1 MAAGRADWEE
11 ITPNELISA
20 IKHITDEFDRG
31 LWGWS
36 QVTENLC
43 YAALHPGDCRSAD
56 LTPYQQ
62 ALVNLRRVLNPIV
75 LQQLDDQLRTGTPP
89 SIFHAYFELY
99 RYAWEI
105 NIDEQFNAIFQIAV
119 ANSSSLRTQ
128 PVEWAKSHLELLIK
142 GNAYRPRRWVK
153 ETCDKKDYTEDF
165 KEMVFWNTWRAPKLI
180 HMQPS
185 GNTLY
190 DPRIAW
196 TREETATNRL
206 LDGLCRRF
214 IQFVGFQLDK
224 IVGDAHVRVAQTERN
239 PHV

>member
-20 IKHITDEFDRG
+20 IKHIRDEFDRG
-31 LWGWS
+31 LWRWS

-105 NIDEQFNAIFQIAV
+105 NIDEQFKPYF
-119 ANSSSLRTQ
+119 
-128 PVEWAKSHLELLIK
+128 
-142 GNAYRPRRWVK
+142 
-153 ETCDKKDYTEDF
+153 
-165 KEMVFWNTWRAPKLI
+165 
-180 HMQPS
+180 
-185 GNTLY
+185 
-190 DPRIAW
+190 
-196 TREETATNRL
+196 RL
-206 LDGLCRRF
+206 LSPIPPR
-214 IQFVGFQLDK
+214 
-224 IVGDAHVRVAQTERN
+224 
-239 PHV
+239 